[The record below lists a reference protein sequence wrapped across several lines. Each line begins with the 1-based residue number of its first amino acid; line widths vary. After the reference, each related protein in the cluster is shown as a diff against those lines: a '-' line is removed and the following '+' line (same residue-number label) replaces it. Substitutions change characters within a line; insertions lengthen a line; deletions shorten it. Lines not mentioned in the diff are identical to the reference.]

1 MFSNDNSYTYGNAL
15 GRIQGHGRFN
25 NVNSIIVNSKRIF
38 IPEHL
43 QDKKQEENEPKYS
56 YLQQAERNIIPLKG
70 VTSNN
75 KKYEYKNLKVNY
87 NLPNSFDTLKNKY
100 YVPPYHKGYISSGM
114 KKNDFIEKIFY
125 DYKKNTTSPLQ
136 YQQNSYRN
144 VNAYSDI
151 IKNPNNSNK
160 GSLNNYRSYQSLSHI
175 SLPDEKNDKNS
186 FDFHSQNYIY
196 PDKPSMFLTPNI
208 LHNTTNYLKKINDIK
223 YQNEKEEVLAKK
235 AMEVKK
241 PSPSQYSV
249 VNSSSVSEY
258 SYKQVKNDKYQ
269 LEIFENSN
277 AEDKYD
283 TSFYQGLFCLF
294 SGINGNE
301 VSKYCSETFP
311 EIFQRQIRYNPK
323 TVLPFKASTDKSD
336 RKRRGIRTSTETLFL
351 NSFLKLDDDIKYMN
365 CYDVGATSCVVFIT
379 REKENITGFDEVK
392 KVLYCANCGEIQC
405 MLVNST
411 NVKKL
416 STIHNLS
423 SPNER
428 KRVDNSGGVIYN
440 NKIYGQ
446 LYLTRCFGM
455 KKMKQYGVTVIP
467 DVTKT
472 YLNDRDRYVVIG
484 NKGIFDV
491 LSEGDIL
498 LICSQSRTT
507 EDIVNNLI
515 QNALNRNTRENL
527 SCFVIKL

>member
-15 GRIQGHGRFN
+15 GRIQGYGRFN

-38 IPEHL
+38 IPDHL
-43 QDKKQEENEPKYS
+43 QDKQPEEKEQKYS
-56 YLQQAERNIIPLKG
+56 YLQQTERNIIPLKG
-70 VTSNN
+70 VTNNN

-87 NLPNSFDTLKNKY
+87 NLPSSFDTLKNKY
-100 YVPPYHKGYISSGM
+100 YVPPYHKGYINSGI
-114 KKNDFIEKIFY
+114 KKNEFIEKIFY
-125 DYKKNTTSPLQ
+125 DFKKNKTSPLQ
-136 YQQNSYRN
+136 HQEKSSM
-144 VNAYSDI
+144 NAKSYSDI
-151 IKNPNNSNK
+151 INNQNNN
-160 GSLNNYRSYQSLSHI
+160 LNNNLSYQSLSHI
-175 SLPDEKNDKNS
+175 SLPDENKDNIIY
-186 FDFHSQNYIY
+186 DFHSQNYIY

-223 YQNEKEEVLAKK
+223 YQNEKEEALTKK
-235 AMEVKK
+235 SSEIKK

-249 VNSSSVSEY
+249 VNSSSVKEY

-323 TVLPFKASTDKSD
+323 TVLPYKDPTDKSD
-336 RKRRGIRTSTETLFL
+336 RKRRGIRTSTETLLL

-365 CYDVGATSCVVFIT
+365 CYDVGATSCVVFLT
-379 REKENITGFDEVK
+379 KEKENITGFDEVK
-392 KVLYCANCGEIQC
+392 KVVYCANCGETQC
-405 MLVNST
+405 LLVNST

-416 STIHNLS
+416 TTIHNLS
-423 SPNER
+423 SSNER
-428 KRVDNSGGVIYN
+428 KRVDNSGGVIYS

-455 KKMKQYGVTVIP
+455 QKMKQYGVTVVP

-472 YLNDRDRYVVIG
+472 YLNDRDRYIVIG

-498 LICSQSRTT
+498 LICNQSRTT
-507 EDIVNNLI
+507 EEIVNNLI

-527 SCFVIKL
+527 SCFVIKI